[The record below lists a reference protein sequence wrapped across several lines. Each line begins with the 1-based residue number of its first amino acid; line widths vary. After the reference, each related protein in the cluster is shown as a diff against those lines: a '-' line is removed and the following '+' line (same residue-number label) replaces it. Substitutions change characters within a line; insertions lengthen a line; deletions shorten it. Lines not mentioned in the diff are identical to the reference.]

1 MVACGPLDD
10 SSGGLRVGLL
20 FVAPHLNLSRVR
32 LKPIGDPTGRALT
45 VIWPPHLNHLSEAK
59 CLTNAALEVAR

>member
-20 FVAPHLNLSRVR
+20 FVAPNLNLSRVR

-45 VIWPPHLNHLSEAK
+45 VIWPPALNELSQPK
-59 CLTNAALEVAR
+59 VITNALLEVA